1 MNLIKYYP
9 ESLSVFDLDRF
20 FDRFFYDFDD
30 DHVRIPAVDVR
41 EEDNAYLLEVEL
53 PGLTEKDIDL
63 KVENGILTISSKK
76 EKESEEKKKGYIRKE
91 RRYYSFCRSFALPE
105 HVDVDGISASFRNGL
120 LEVNIP
126 KSEAA
131 KPKLIEVKVK

>member
-9 ESLSVFDLDRF
+9 ERLSVFDLGRF
-20 FDRFFYDFDD
+20 FNRFFNNFDD
-30 DHVRIPAVDVR
+30 GDVRLPAVDVR

-53 PGLTEKDIDL
+53 PGLTEKDINL

-76 EKESEEKKKGYIRKE
+76 ENESEEKRKGYIRKE
-91 RRYYSFCRSFALPE
+91 RRYYSFCRSFALPD
-105 HVDVDGISASFRNGL
+105 HVNIDGISATFRNGL